1 MDRTAHDPHT
11 HTNTGRVAP
20 RIRAAVYVVRGHGE
34 DAEVLVFDHADHPEA
49 GTQIPG
55 GGVDPG
61 ETLDAAA
68 RREVLEETGLTITG
82 PLRAL
87 AAEHKDIGRP
97 PREQIS
103 VFFQVNS
110 DELRTSW
117 EHTVT
122 GGPGP
127 IGPGD
132 DTGLRFRCY
141 FIPLTQARDAS
152 TNYHFRYAHLL
163 DQQ

>member
-1 MDRTAHDPHT
+1 MDTTAHNPHT
-11 HTNTGRVAP
+11 HTRSGRVAP

-34 DAEVLVFDHADHPEA
+34 KAEVLVFDHMDYPEA

-87 AAEHKDIGRP
+87 AAEHTDIDFLPG
-97 PREQIS
+97 EQVS
-103 VFFQVNS
+103 VFFQARS
-110 DELRTSW
+110 DESRTSW

-122 GGPGP
+122 GGPG
-127 IGPGD
+127 D
-132 DTGLRFRCY
+132 DTGLRFHCY
-141 FIPLTQARDAS
+141 FMPLTQAQDAS
-152 TNYHFRYAHLL
+152 TNYHFRYTHLL